1 MYTSGNCQNDGYIS
15 CPYGAVDG
23 ACRNVDIDAT
33 PVSVALG
40 SLEITTWGWRKLR
53 ATSTTSM
60 THPRVTV
67 HPFTGGRT
75 TQWVTIDT
83 FSSKTISVT
92 IGTNDGPQ
100 KTVAPSSSIMNSGN
114 GANFVIQCPNII
126 TKNERTNSDYKNAN
140 DKFSVSVSST
150 NQLTVTRTD
159 KTKAWSMN
167 LQFECIVKSEG
178 LINLGEK
185 YIFDSSTKEIIV
197 DFPPGD
203 DSTLSIS
210 TSVNMKYRRWWHGHN
225 TNKIAMIAGLN
236 NKVRREF
243 SYIPKL
249 DVIRWS
255 EDKEELIKKNI
266 YYEMRR
272 IQNGPTSSEYLQC
285 SLNYCNKYI
294 ALRMN
299 LCGNRLCRT
308 RLESVA
314 CHNHWVNI
322 GSKENPS
329 RQPNVYDC
337 QQSTVKTSSCATETN
352 NGESGKIMLQACK
365 NKFTYDSVGLVGS
378 TTDVDYAGCNKCFDE
393 WTTLYAAS
401 VWAPGGVNRLQTK
414 DINMPTCSKCDAGQY
429 QDSTTHGKFG
439 CKVCNPGKISS
450 AGREA
455 CQSCLIGTYM
465 DEWGGGL
472 CKTCVP
478 GKIASAIG
486 AVSCV
491 DCELGTYSPT
501 ILPELE
507 KRNQCKK
514 CGTGS
519 FNEFTGSVVCKLCP
533 KGSYGNKEKAVC
545 QSDGCSD
552 CSIGQK
558 QPEKGQA
565 TCIPCLAGFS
575 QATTGKQICDL
586 CEAGKTT
593 LEIKQASCTECLALT
608 YLSESMRGIES
619 KCSPCAG
626 ATKGATECGG
636 CPLGKAGT
644 CSKSCASSTNCKSKI
659 NLFLDPNSSAAIDTY

>member
-1 MYTSGNCQNDGYIS
+1 MAYYSQWIGSSNGFLSTNDNWVVLCTSRHGKNRYVNGVKNDDNVVANGDNTNIYINRGGYIDS
-15 CPYGAVDG
+15 KGTTELSDYGVAFIVSWNRDLTHTELLKVSSVLMDG
-23 ACRNVDIDAT
+23 
-33 PVSVALG
+33 
-40 SLEITTWGWRKLR
+40 TT
-53 ATSTTSM
+53 
-60 THPRVTV
+60 
-67 HPFTGGRT
+67 
-75 TQWVTIDT
+75 
-83 FSSKTISVT
+83 
-92 IGTNDGPQ
+92 
-100 KTVAPSSSIMNSGN
+100 
-114 GANFVIQCPNII
+114 
-126 TKNERTNSDYKNAN
+126 TNS
-140 DKFSVSVSST
+140 FV
-150 NQLTVTRTD
+150 
-159 KTKAWSMN
+159 
-167 LQFECIVKSEG
+167 
-178 LINLGEK
+178 
-185 YIFDSSTKEIIV
+185 
-197 DFPPGD
+197 
-203 DSTLSIS
+203 
-210 TSVNMKYRRWWHGHN
+210 
-225 TNKIAMIAGLN
+225 
-236 NKVRREF
+236 
-243 SYIPKL
+243 
-249 DVIRWS
+249 
-255 EDKEELIKKNI
+255 KKNI

-285 SLNYCNKYI
+285 SLDYCNKYI

-365 NKFTYDSVGLVGS
+365 NKFTYDSVGLVGF

-393 WTTLYAAS
+393 WTTKYAAS

-414 DINMPTCSKCDAGQY
+414 DINMPTCSKCGAGQY

-450 AGREA
+450 VDREA

-465 DEWGGGL
+465 NEWGGGL

-533 KGSYGNKEKAVC
+533 KGSYGNKEKAVS

-565 TCIPCLAGFS
+565 TCIPCSAGFS
-575 QATTGKQICDL
+575 QPTTGKQICDL
-586 CEAGKTT
+586 CEAGKTS

-619 KCSPCAG
+619 KCLPCAG

-659 NLFLDPNSSAAIDTY
+659 NLFLDPNSSAAIDTN